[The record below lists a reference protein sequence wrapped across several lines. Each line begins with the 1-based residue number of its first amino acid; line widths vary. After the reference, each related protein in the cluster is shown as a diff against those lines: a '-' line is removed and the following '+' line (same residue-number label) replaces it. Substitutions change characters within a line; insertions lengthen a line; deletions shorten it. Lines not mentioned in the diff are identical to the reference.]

1 MKKTNE
7 RIERVM
13 AERMLLHLVNL
24 KLITKDE
31 HEILLEKAS
40 GRTVKYEI
48 APRRPGDIGACY
60 ANPDKAATILGWRAE
75 YDMERMCVDAARWQ
89 SQNPDGYPNE

>member
-13 AERMLLHLVNL
+13 TERMLAHLVNL

-31 HEILLEKAS
+31 HEILLEKAFHEINKP
-40 GRTVKYEI
+40 VYENS
-48 APRRPGDIGACY
+48 A
-60 ANPDKAATILGWRAE
+60 
-75 YDMERMCVDAARWQ
+75 
-89 SQNPDGYPNE
+89 